1 MTGTTEPMI
10 KSGKQDLTPGLA
22 GYREEVQME
31 QEKRIPILSI
41 DIQIRFRG
49 GIYEFSL
56 ARVLKWLGAFAIVG
70 LRIYRALHGASS

>member
-1 MTGTTEPMI
+1 
-10 KSGKQDLTPGLA
+10 
-22 GYREEVQME
+22 ME

-49 GIYEFSL
+49 ALYEISL

-70 LRIYRALHGASS
+70 LRLYRSLHGASS